1 MNRAYR
7 GSGPSHWSNEP
18 RYLAGDRTTTDVLC
32 ADLAAK
38 PAASHLK
45 WVEEGKDPFIGC
57 VWLEP
62 LGEDTWYLG
71 SLAIDPDWQRGG
83 LGRVMLCA
91 AEQWVRERGGKR
103 VQMTVINVRDA
114 LISWYLRRGYHKTG
128 DTLFHME
135 MIASARL
142 CATTSALWCWRK
154 IWPLRRG
161 NERYRVTARASS
173 RRTGALDRR
182 VSPGSRSGP
191 RDEDSIRTHY
201 AQPLR
206 PTPSCSAARRRWRG
220 RQSRRLPRP
229 GAATPA

>member
-1 MNRAYR
+1 VYVPIRGDEIPAVVALMNRAYR

-38 PAASHLK
+38 PAASLLK

-71 SLAIDPDWQRGG
+71 SLAIDPDWQHGG

-128 DTLFHME
+128 DTVPFPYGDDRFG
-135 MIASARL
+135 A
-142 CATTSALWCWRK
+142 
-154 IWPLRRG
+154 PLRDDLCFVVL
-161 NERYRVTARASS
+161 EKDLAST
-173 RRTGALDRR
+173 TG
-182 VSPGSRSGP
+182 
-191 RDEDSIRTHY
+191 
-201 AQPLR
+201 
-206 PTPSCSAARRRWRG
+206 
-220 RQSRRLPRP
+220 
-229 GAATPA
+229 